1 MALIQMG
8 AYLDATSAAR
18 SDDFRARYL
27 LLAREWKRLGLGM
40 RGGHRIF
47 RDFGHHIIRFH
58 RELSVESI
66 LSRRFSEERRSPPC
80 D

>member
-8 AYLDATSAAR
+8 AYLDATSAPR
-18 SDDFRARYL
+18 LDDFLARYL
-27 LLAREWKRLGLGM
+27 LLAREWKRSGLGT
-40 RGGHRIF
+40 RGGHRIS
-47 RDFGHHIIRFH
+47 RDFGHQKNRSH

-66 LSRRFSEERRSPPC
+66 LWRRFSEERLRPPC

>member
-27 LLAREWKRLGLGM
+27 LLAREWKRLALGTL
-40 RGGHRIF
+40 GCHRIF
-47 RDFGHHIIRFH
+47 
-58 RELSVESI
+58 
-66 LSRRFSEERRSPPC
+66 
-80 D
+80 